1 MTFNFLNS
9 LLELLKLFG
18 QVEDSTTNSTLHVSQ
33 KSGHPPRLSG
43 LRSSESR
50 GLYDPCIRT
59 KKGYNKGMAKR
70 LNVPSSVRSAAR
82 QAVKKG
88 AAPHVGGTYA
98 ARRSAVNAGY
108 QAPSKR
114 ISWNYMPGDLVR
126 FRDYTGE
133 IRFGTV
139 TDLQGSVV
147 EILSPGGM
155 ARMPC
160 QSIELVERIE
170 EISNE

>member
-1 MTFNFLNS
+1 MTFSFLNS

-18 QVEDSTTNSTLHVSQ
+18 LVEDNTTNSTSRG
-33 KSGHPPRLSG
+33 SRMNGRPPSLSG
-43 LRSSESR
+43 PRSSASR
-50 GLYDPCIRT
+50 GPYDPCIRT
-59 KKGYNKGMAKR
+59 TKGYNKGMAKR

-82 QAVKKG
+82 KAVKQG
-88 AAPHVGGTYA
+88 AAPNVGGTYA
-98 ARRSAVNAGY
+98 ARRTAVNAGY

>member
-1 MTFNFLNS
+1 MTFSFLNS
-9 LLELLKLFG
+9 LLELLNQFG
-18 QVEDSTTNSTLHVSQ
+18 LVEDNTTNSTSRESRKTGLQPS
-33 KSGHPPRLSG
+33 LSG
-43 LRSSESR
+43 PRSGGSR
-50 GLYDPCIRT
+50 SRYDPCIRT
-59 KKGYNKGMAKR
+59 TKGYNKSMAKR
-70 LNVPSSVRSAAR
+70 LNVPSTVRSAAR
-82 QAVKKG
+82 VAVKQG
-88 AAPHVGGTYA
+88 AAPNVGGTMA
-98 ARRSAVNAGY
+98 ARRTAVNAGY

-139 TDLQGSVV
+139 TVLQGSVV

-170 EISNE
+170 ENAE

>member
-1 MTFNFLNS
+1 MTFSFLNS
-9 LLELLKLFG
+9 LLALLKQFG
-18 QVEDSTTNSTLHVSQ
+18 QVEDNTTNSTSRESLTTGRQQS
-33 KSGHPPRLSG
+33 LSG
-43 LRSSESR
+43 PRSSGSR
-50 GLYDPCIRT
+50 SLYDPCIRT
-59 KKGYNKGMAKR
+59 TKGYNKGMAKR

-82 QAVKKG
+82 KAVKQG
-88 AAPHVGGTYA
+88 AAPHVGGA
-98 ARRSAVNAGY
+98 SVVRRSAVNAGY
-108 QAPSKR
+108 QSPSKR

-139 TDLQGSVV
+139 TVLQGSVV

-170 EISNE
+170 ENAE